1 MTHSAPLACE
11 AEGAR
16 DCVAAKA
23 AAEEAAKAAAEE
35 AASKATAK
43 ATAKA
48 AVEAAQTV
56 AAQKAAEAAPQKDR
70 LLTVDPDLGP
80 LLGCCDRCFHSVH
93 EQEYACVL
101 EPSHRLLPC
110 LLP

>member
-1 MTHSAPLACE
+1 MGLVGFSLVSL
-11 AEGAR
+11 GATT
-16 DCVAAKA
+16 
-23 AAEEAAKAAAEE
+23 
-35 AASKATAK
+35 STIL
-43 ATAKA
+43 
-48 AVEAAQTV
+48 AAQTV
-56 AAQKAAEAAPQKDR
+56 AAQKAAEAAAQKDR
-70 LLTVDPDLGP
+70 LLSVDLALGP